1 MWKQISVWKQTRLA
15 ILKITNF
22 VLKEVKEFRIILFLP
37 VLSNLLLAT
46 FLLGMMKKVKLVSCL
61 LLAVATYQNFYPVM
75 LIFPLC
81 AAFCLGRELSPK
93 DVVVKVTWYLQY
105 MIPLGVRRTVF
116 RVTLSRAKYFFTL
129 RAQIL
134 LYINYFVPKFY
145 SKCLIPGPDKHQ
157 VAETFIE
164 NLVKCLWRIDI
175 RHCF

>member
-81 AAFCLGRELSPK
+81 AVFCLGRELSPK

-116 RVTLSRAKYFFTL
+116 RVRQT
-129 RAQIL
+129 IL
-134 LYINYFVPKFY
+134 WAGQNTFLHFVPKFY
-145 SKCLIPGPDKHQ
+145 SILTILYPNSTQNVSFLDRTSTKLQKLSLKI
-157 VAETFIE
+157 
-164 NLVKCLWRIDI
+164 
-175 RHCF
+175 